1 MIIGPEGPGYR
12 FIQQYE
18 HGLPTGRKDLAQCV
32 DAYVEFLL
40 DASGQEDLP
49 PVELEPIYDQF
60 SLQAKEGDFKE
71 ASLGIE
77 GANLAEMGM
86 IVFDSS
92 DIQTRQRFTQA
103 HELLECLIVALE
115 GNRYSSTLEPYFEGK
130 KKERLCNWGAARLLM
145 PKDLFQKS
153 IREHGIGIDA
163 AERIARVFKTSRLA
177 TLRHMVNCYPKR
189 CGLIIW
195 KRAHKPT
202 ESVPSPNQAEL
213 WDDLEGTGGPQKEV
227 RVQWKD
233 LGRKARKEVYV
244 PEDKSVDSDSL
255 IARALEEGE
264 AKSGRERVE
273 LGDLKGTFE
282 IEAVPFTAGDDPH
295 VLSLFHW
302 PAEMFAGQEAQS
314 GFSGTH

>member
-1 MIIGPEGPGYR
+1 MKGPEGPGYG

-18 HGLPTGRKDLAQCV
+18 HGLPETRKELSRCV
-32 DAYVEFLL
+32 GAYVDFLL
-40 DASGQEDLP
+40 EESGQENLP
-49 PVELEPIYDQF
+49 PVDLDAIFDHF
-60 SLQAKEGDFKE
+60 SLQAMEGNFKE

-115 GNRYSSTLEPYFEGK
+115 GNRYPSSLESYIEGK

-145 PKDLFQKS
+145 PIDLFHQYVC
-153 IREHGIGIDA
+153 EHGIGIEA
-163 AERIARVFKTSRLA
+163 AERIARAFKTSRLA
-177 TLRHMVNCYPKR
+177 TLRHMVNCYPKQ

-195 KRAHKPT
+195 KREHRPT
-202 ESVPSPNQAEL
+202 DTVPSPNQAEL
-213 WDDLEGTGGPQKEV
+213 WDGLEGTGGPGKEV
-227 RVQWKD
+227 RVQWQD
-233 LGRKARKEVYV
+233 LGRKARKEIYV
-244 PEDKSVDSDSL
+244 PDDKSIDSGSL

-264 AKSGRERVE
+264 SKVGSERVDIGGLTGE
-273 LGDLKGTFE
+273 FE
-282 IEAVPFTAGDDPH
+282 IEAVPFSAGDEPH

-302 PAEMFAGQEAQS
+302 PSEMFAGQEALS
-314 GFSGTH
+314 SL

>member
-1 MIIGPEGPGYR
+1 MNGPEGPGYG

-18 HGLPTGRKDLAQCV
+18 HGLPERRKELSRCV
-32 DAYVEFLL
+32 GAYVDFLL
-40 DASGQEDLP
+40 EESGQEDLP
-49 PVELEPIYDQF
+49 PVDLDAIFDHF
-60 SLQAKEGDFKE
+60 SLQAMEGNFKE

-115 GNRYSSTLEPYFEGK
+115 GNRYPSSLESYIEGK

-145 PKDLFQKS
+145 PIDLFHEYVC
-153 IREHGIGIDA
+153 EHGIGIEA
-163 AERIARVFKTSRLA
+163 AERIARAFKTSRLA
-177 TLRHMVNCYPKR
+177 TLRHMVNCYPKQ

-195 KRAHKPT
+195 KREHRPT
-202 ESVPSPNQAEL
+202 DTVPSPNQAEL
-213 WDDLEGTGGPQKEV
+213 WDGLEGTGGPGKEV
-227 RVQWKD
+227 RVQWQD
-233 LGRKARKEVYV
+233 LGRKARKEIYV
-244 PEDKSVDSDSL
+244 PDDKSIDSGSL

-264 AKSGRERVE
+264 SKVGSERVDIGGLTGE
-273 LGDLKGTFE
+273 FE
-282 IEAVPFTAGDDPH
+282 IEAVPFSAGDEPH

-302 PAEMFAGQEAQS
+302 PSEMFAGQEALS
-314 GFSGTH
+314 SL